1 MSILSVHDIQGISNF
16 NNTVRVPS
24 GHQLQVEQQLKI
36 PVWTT
41 PNRPTASTGL
51 MGYNTSLGVLEI
63 YDGTAWQP
71 INQVTSG
78 ASAATKLTKPST
90 LDSGATSAYKY
101 IDWNNTAYYGYVD
114 NSSLGPAT
122 QFGTAVRGWLRVTK
136 EEFIAWSSSASNI
149 ILPQGRYVQ
158 VTDATDGTRWNENQ
172 YDGTLAVVA
181 FRLPDWV
188 QGIYIEKW
196 RCYSINGPDGQSGG
210 SSVSDAN
217 IWNAF
222 QGNTVSLGS
231 NYATFEVS
239 VATGSSQFARLYN
252 SGGADG
258 WTGEV
263 NGGYLN
269 LTGRS
274 FTTYNGMSS
283 YLGPTGKYL
292 IFSTS
297 DGTTETYRL
306 TDFTFWIHG

>member
-1 MSILSVHDIQGISNF
+1 MSTLSVHDIQGISNY
-16 NNTVRVPS
+16 NNTIRVPS
-24 GHQLQVEQQLKI
+24 GHQLSVEQQLKI

-41 PNRPTASTGL
+41 ASRPASVTGL
-51 MGYNTSLGVLEI
+51 MGYNTALGVLEI
-63 YDGTAWQP
+63 YDGTSWKP
-71 INQVTSG
+71 INQVSSG
-78 ASAATKLTKPST
+78 ASAATKLAKPSE

-101 IDWNNTAYYGYVD
+101 VDWNNSPYYGYVD

-122 QFGTAVRGWLRVTK
+122 QFGTAVRGWLRVSK
-136 EEFIAWSSSASNI
+136 EEFIAWSQSASNI
-149 ILPQGRYVQ
+149 ILPQGRYTQ
-158 VTDATDGTRWNENQ
+158 VTDPTDGVRWNENQ
-172 YDGTLAVVA
+172 YDGVLAVVA

-217 IWNAF
+217 IWSAF

-258 WTGEV
+258 WTGEIYS
-263 NGGYLN
+263 NYIN
-269 LTGRS
+269 LSGRS

-292 IFSTS
+292 IFNTS